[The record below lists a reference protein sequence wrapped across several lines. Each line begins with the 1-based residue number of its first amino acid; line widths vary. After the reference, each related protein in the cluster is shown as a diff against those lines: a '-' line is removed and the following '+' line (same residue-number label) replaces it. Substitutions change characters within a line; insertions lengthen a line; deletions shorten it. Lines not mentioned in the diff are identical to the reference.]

1 MKPTVNCITFVKNH
15 YLNVMKILALLLMLF
30 RVILMTIQKRETEN
44 YVDKL
49 RQEILE
55 LQSWNVNLSQDLDT
69 MTIKVLELEMTNN
82 KVQEYMLNISTL
94 MSVLFKNKIKPT
106 TFYINNMRDEETV
119 KNLTGN
125 KESLSFN
132 NTVIYTTELG
142 YNNAISSNDV

>member
-1 MKPTVNCITFVKNH
+1 
-15 YLNVMKILALLLMLF
+15 
-30 RVILMTIQKRETEN
+30 
-44 YVDKL
+44 
-49 RQEILE
+49 
-55 LQSWNVNLSQDLDT
+55 
-69 MTIKVLELEMTNN
+69 MTNN